1 MVVSL
6 QHHYPQ
12 TAPAGSGMCSAA
24 PRLTRTQLITPLSQH
39 ISSSNCACWKTSL
52 ALHFALQKKQTCWLQ
67 KYVTPSHRKG
77 KSIEDYLFVIWLIN
91 SSNKMFV
98 WLIKIRRPNEQLVNQ
113 FVDWSTN
120 RRANNPL
127 LLNARSSIYP
137 ISNIY

>member
-77 KSIEDYLFVIWLIN
+77 KSMKKTEQLNYKFIERFHLLLTV
-91 SSNKMFV
+91 
-98 WLIKIRRPNEQLVNQ
+98 LIKNIIYFLKGLRRETHKQSRCYLIAVN
-113 FVDWSTN
+113 
-120 RRANNPL
+120 
-127 LLNARSSIYP
+127 YG
-137 ISNIY
+137 